1 MYKKTTPQ
9 KGSHWSSTSM
19 NEDICWLHSSEIS
32 GLGLMK
38 CSLRNT
44 SKFAPYLW
52 NKKNPKYSFF
62 HFKIFEI
69 ITHKPIFPVFMNE
82 KKLLWSFL
90 LPKILGKLWSVWFK
104 HFIKRKPFISEECT
118 YVRNKNEL
126 VWLLL
131 IVGFAKIFSLMDI
144 KFMHWCDKL
153 LLFSPGV
160 WLKLIWFG
168 HWVENWKEILLYT
181 THA

>member
-1 MYKKTTPQ
+1 
-9 KGSHWSSTSM
+9 M
-19 NEDICWLHSSEIS
+19 NEDICWLHSSQIS

-69 ITHKPIFPVFMNE
+69 ITHKPIFPVFMHE
-82 KKLLWSFL
+82 KKNFFGVFFFQKYWANFEVFGLNISSSVNHLFQKSVHTWGIKMSLFDCFL
-90 LPKILGKLWSVWFK
+90 
-104 HFIKRKPFISEECT
+104 
-118 YVRNKNEL
+118 
-126 VWLLL
+126 
-131 IVGFAKIFSLMDI
+131 VGFAKIFSLMDI

-181 THA
+181 AHA